1 MVWHTLGAFRRV
13 PRVVQTLVVV
23 LPADTFFRAYE
34 GLPPDANLAIAR
46 CGGDTRARSVRNGLQ
61 ALADRG
67 ALPSD
72 WVLVHDAARCLITP
86 EAIERLIDACEHDPV
101 GGLLAHRL
109 PDTLKREAGGRVA
122 ETIDRSDKWLAQT
135 PQMFRL
141 GALMAAYDQA
151 GLQVTDEASAVEF
164 TGHKPLLVPGEA
176 QNFKVTY
183 PDDFALAEAILESR
197 T

>member
-23 LPADTFFRAYE
+23 LPGDTFFRAYE
-34 GLPPDANLAIAR
+34 GLPPDANLAIAH

-86 EAIERLIDACEHDPV
+86 EAIERLIDACEHDLV

-122 ETIDRSDKWLAQT
+122 DTIDRSDKWLAQT

-151 GLQVTDEASAVEF
+151 GPQVTDEASAMEF
-164 TGHKPLLVPGEA
+164 TGQKPLLVPGEA